1 MADLNAMDDDGDDV
15 VVLGL
20 VRTFWRRPVEE
31 ENAIEDVNESTNTVR
46 IELFKTLLNLWEDI
60 INIYL

>member
-46 IELFKTLLNLWEDI
+46 IELFKTLLNFWEDI

>member
-31 ENAIEDVNESTNTVR
+31 ENSIEDVNESTDAVR
-46 IELFKTLLNLWEDI
+46 IELFKTLLNFWEDI